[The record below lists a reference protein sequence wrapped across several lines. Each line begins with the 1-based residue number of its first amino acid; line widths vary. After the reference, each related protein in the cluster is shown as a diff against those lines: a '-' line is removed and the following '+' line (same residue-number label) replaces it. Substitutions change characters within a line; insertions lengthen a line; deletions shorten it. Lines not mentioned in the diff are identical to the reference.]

1 MRVQPYLERL
11 AAEAM
16 RKGLDVEADPALR
29 PAKEAAHGDYQ
40 INGLLPLAKKLGR
53 PPRELASPV
62 AGALA
67 GHPALESVEVAGPGF
82 VNLRLRAGWVSEQLC
97 ALALDEER
105 DGVPAVERPERIVVD
120 FSSPNIAKRMH
131 VGHLRS
137 TIIGDSLVRLLR
149 LAGHQVIG
157 DNHLGDWGTQFG
169 MLIAGMER
177 FGDAERL
184 RGHGIEEL
192 ERVYLLSNQAAK
204 DDPAFAE
211 RAREQL
217 ARLQAGDAENLAAW
231 KRFVGATRAEL
242 DRIYRRMGVSFD
254 EWLGE
259 SAYQQML
266 PGVVEL
272 LLERGIAREDQGA
285 ICVFFDDADEP
296 GGSRAPFIVRKKDG
310 AFLYSTT
317 DIATVLYRRDRWRAE
332 RAIYVVDQRQSLHFK
347 QLFAVMSRLGV
358 QMRLEHVGFGTV
370 LGEDGKPLRTREG
383 GAVRLDEL
391 LDEAERR
398 AAERMRQEE
407 GLSLGPAEIAELGP
421 LVGIGAIKYADLKQ
435 NRLSDYQF
443 DWDKMLSFKGNS
455 GPYLQYAHARIRS
468 IFRKA
473 GIEPGAAGA
482 SDAPGLQH
490 PAEIDLGKHLIRF
503 ADAVHEAAES
513 GYPHLVCDHL
523 YALARLFSVF
533 YETCPVLRAE
543 SGQREDRLLLS
554 LLVARQIKR
563 GLGLLGIGAPD
574 RM

>member
-1 MRVQPYLERL
+1 MRVEPHLDRL
-11 AAEAM
+11 AAEAI
-16 RKGLDVEADPALR
+16 RDRLGVDADPALR

-40 INGLLPLAKKLGR
+40 LNGLLPLAKKLGR
-53 PPRELASPV
+53 PPRELAAPV
-62 AGALA
+62 AEALSA
-67 GHPALESVEVAGPGF
+67 DPALEKVEVAGPGF
-82 VNLRLRAGWVSEQLC
+82 VNLRLRTGWVCEQLQ
-97 ALALDEER
+97 ALALDQGR

-137 TIIGDSLVRLLR
+137 TIIGDALVRLLR
-149 LAGHQVIG
+149 FVGHEVIG

-169 MLIAGMER
+169 MLIAGMDR
-177 FGDAERL
+177 FGDKEAL
-184 RGHGIEEL
+184 RDNGIEEL
-192 ERVYLLSNQAAK
+192 ERVYLLANEAAK
-204 DDPAFAE
+204 NDPSFAG
-211 RAREQL
+211 RAREEL
-217 ARLQAGDAENLAAW
+217 ARLQAGEAKNLASW
-231 KRFVGATRAEL
+231 NDFVAATRAEL
-242 DRIYRRMGVSFD
+242 ERIYQRMGVGFD

-266 PGVVEL
+266 PGVVDL

-285 ICVFFDDADEP
+285 VCVFFDDSAEP
-296 GGSRAPFIVRKKDG
+296 GGSRSPFIVRKKDG
-310 AFLYSTT
+310 AFLYATT
-317 DIATVLYRRDRWRAE
+317 DIATVLYRRDTLRAE

-358 QMRLEHVGFGTV
+358 RMRLQHVGFGTV
-370 LGEDGKPLRTREG
+370 LGEDGKPLKTREG
-383 GAVRLDEL
+383 GAVRLDTL

-398 AAERMRQEE
+398 AAERMSQEE
-407 GLSLGPAEIAELGP
+407 GLSLEPADIAALAP

-435 NRLSDYQF
+435 NRSSDYQF

-473 GIEPGAAGA
+473 GIDVEPAAG
-482 SDAPGLQH
+482 SVPDLLH
-490 PAEIDLGKHLIRF
+490 PAEIALAKHLLRF

-533 YETCPVLRAE
+533 YESCPVLRADA
-543 SGQREDRLLLS
+543 GQRQDRLLLS
-554 LLVARQIKR
+554 ALVARQIRR